1 MTNEG
6 RLDDNTEVRA
16 LVLDSIEGMVP
27 RIITNLGKA
36 AFWMDERLGD
46 KQLPPKAS
54 EVYMIGLRAA
64 VDEVCEE
71 NDDIYRRF
79 SVMPSTVSQIIVSRF
94 NVGVVLQQLAQIL
107 NRTINSSFPRSQG
120 LIAALQKAVKK
131 CSGGST
137 SSDFPP
143 RPPAQP
149 RFPHSSKDAV
159 TGGTRAV

>member
-1 MTNEG
+1 
-6 RLDDNTEVRA
+6 
-16 LVLDSIEGMVP
+16 
-27 RIITNLGKA
+27 
-36 AFWMDERLGD
+36 
-46 KQLPPKAS
+46 
-54 EVYMIGLRAA
+54 MIGLRAA

-79 SVMPSTVSQIIVSRF
+79 SVMPSTVSQIITKTSEALTQACMIYRETPNERLLFGIIRPLFLILRSPGRF

-107 NRTINSSFPRSQG
+107 NRTINSSLPRSQG

-143 RPPAQP
+143 RPPARP
-149 RFPHSSKDAV
+149 RFPESSKDAV
-159 TGGTRAV
+159 AGGTRAV